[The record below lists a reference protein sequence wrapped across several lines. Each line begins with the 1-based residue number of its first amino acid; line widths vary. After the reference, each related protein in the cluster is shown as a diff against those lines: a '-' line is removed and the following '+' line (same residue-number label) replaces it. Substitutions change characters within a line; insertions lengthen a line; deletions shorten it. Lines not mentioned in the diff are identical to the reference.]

1 MVNVVA
7 VVSGRG
13 GVLRDHA
20 ASRVCCVYA
29 SVVDVRLAAA
39 AAVAAAVAAVVVA
52 LLPL

>member
-29 SVVDVRLAAA
+29 SVVDVRSAAAAAAAA
-39 AAVAAAVAAVVVA
+39 AAVA
-52 LLPL
+52 LLPW